1 MQISQIRLG
10 EQLYCRMQDTM
21 LYLTLAQ
28 LVDPLVDMISRVLLR
43 ILMLREKI
51 CRCYKPS
58 GNHILIVKLCVQFVS
73 MCRKGVHFVSVCPE
87 VQKWTQIETKVTF
100 HPPTRHQKTF
110 FGLK

>member
-43 ILMLREKI
+43 ILMLRE
-51 CRCYKPS
+51 
-58 GNHILIVKLCVQFVS
+58 N
-73 MCRKGVHFVSVCPE
+73 VHFVSVCPE